1 MGTMQRLFQLMAEK
15 KASDLFLSVGAP
27 ITIKML
33 GNSMPINPTIL
44 DPATVRNLLA
54 EVLNEDQIAEF
65 DREKELQT
73 RVVAPDVGV
82 FRLSCFFQ
90 RGTPAMVA
98 RYIPVDI
105 PKFDSLGL
113 PPVLKEVIME
123 KRGLIL
129 MVGATGSGKSTTLT
143 SMIDHRNENAS
154 GHILTLEDPL
164 EFLFKNKKSIVNQR
178 EVGTD
183 TKAYQIALKNA
194 LRQAP
199 DVIFIGEIRDKDT
212 MSQAIAYAQSGHLC
226 LATLHAN
233 NSYHAM
239 SRIISFYP
247 LENRPSLLAD
257 LSVTLKCVISQRLVK
272 KPDGSRAAAVEVLLN
287 SRYIAELIEKGDL
300 GEIKDAMEKSMV
312 PGSQTFEQ
320 SLFQLYKSGTI
331 TLDEALANADSA
343 NNLQQVINNAADP
356 AAAKPAA
363 ASCGSRRSERRTRL
377 HQLGRAGFLQRL
389 QAEHGRLMPVL
400 EKVRAADRAPFG
412 HARRCRLPRPDRLL
426 AGAAGLSTSSASMPA
441 ASQTSGRGAAPGG
454 RLICFAGHTDVVPTG
469 PLEQWTS
476 PPFEPTVRD
485 GHLYGRG
492 AADMKSSIA
501 ACVVAM
507 ERLVNRRGADA
518 DSLCLLLTS
527 DEEGDAIDGTV
538 RVVEALK
545 ARGETIDFCIVGEP
559 TCVGR
564 LGDTMKNGRRGSLS
578 AKLAVKGVQGH
589 VAYPHLVKNPVHLA
603 APALAELAATTW
615 DSGNEYFPPTSFQIS
630 NAHAGTGAGNV
641 VPGSFVIDFNFRFS
655 TASTVGRP
663 AGPRTSSCSTA
674 TGSNTTSPGRWAPS
688 PS

>member
-1 MGTMQRLFQLMAEK
+1 
-15 KASDLFLSVGAP
+15 LFLSVGAP

-44 DPATVRNLLA
+44 DPTTVRNLLA
-54 EVLNEDQIAEF
+54 EVLSEDQMAEF

-105 PKFDSLGL
+105 PKFESLGL

-123 KRGLIL
+123 KRGLVL
-129 MVGATGSGKSTTLT
+129 MVGATGSGKSTSLT
-143 SMIDHRNENAS
+143 SMIDHRNEHAS

-178 EVGTD
+178 EIGTD

-272 KPDGSRAAAVEVLLN
+272 KPDGNRAAVVEVLLN

-300 GEIKDAMEKSMV
+300 SEIKDAMEKSMV

-320 SLFQLYKSGTI
+320 GLFQLYRSGTI

-356 AAAKPAA
+356 AAAPTAAAAGKAVDPAA
-363 ASCGSRRSERRTRL
+363 A
-377 HQLGRAGFLQRL
+377 
-389 QAEHGRLMPVL
+389 
-400 EKVRAADRAPFG
+400 
-412 HARRCRLPRPDRLL
+412 PDY
-426 AGAAGLSTSSASMPA
+426 T
-441 ASQTSGRGAAPGG
+441 
-454 RLICFAGHTDVVPTG
+454 
-469 PLEQWTS
+469 
-476 PPFEPTVRD
+476 
-485 GHLYGRG
+485 
-492 AADMKSSIA
+492 KS
-501 ACVVAM
+501 VA
-507 ERLVNRRGADA
+507 
-518 DSLCLLLTS
+518 
-527 DEEGDAIDGTV
+527 
-538 RVVEALK
+538 
-545 ARGETIDFCIVGEP
+545 
-559 TCVGR
+559 
-564 LGDTMKNGRRGSLS
+564 
-578 AKLAVKGVQGH
+578 
-589 VAYPHLVKNPVHLA
+589 
-603 APALAELAATTW
+603 
-615 DSGNEYFPPTSFQIS
+615 
-630 NAHAGTGAGNV
+630 
-641 VPGSFVIDFNFRFS
+641 PGSFSDFKLNMD
-655 TASTVGRP
+655 
-663 AGPRTSSCSTA
+663 
-674 TGSNTTSPGRWAPS
+674 N
-688 PS
+688 